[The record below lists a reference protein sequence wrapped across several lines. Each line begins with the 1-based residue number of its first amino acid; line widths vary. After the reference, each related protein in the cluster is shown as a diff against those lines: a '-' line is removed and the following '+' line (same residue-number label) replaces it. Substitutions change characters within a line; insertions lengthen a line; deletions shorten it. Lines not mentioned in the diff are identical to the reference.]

1 MTPEE
6 VGHNQTTDWA
16 VCLLLVGGRICWSE
30 SPDME
35 HSLMSEH
42 AQDHEPQVHLREIVE
57 VGMQLFSMQN

>member
-16 VCLLLVGGRICWSE
+16 VCLLLVGGSICWSE

-42 AQDHEPQVHLREIVE
+42 AQDHEPQE
-57 VGMQLFSMQN
+57 N